1 MGRRHSLRLSY
12 IPRDVFRDFHGR
24 EERWA
29 VMVAHRRCGKT
40 VACINDLIKRAAQEG
55 KRDGRYAYVAPYY
68 AQAKSVAWDYLLKFS
83 EPIRTHANQSE
94 LWVQLRGGARIRLYG
109 ADNPDALRG
118 LYMDGVILD
127 EFADMRP
134 TVWGSI
140 IRPLLADRNG
150 WAVFIGTPK
159 GKNAFY
165 DVFRY
170 ATKSAEWFTKSL
182 RASQTGII
190 PDAELE
196 DAKKSMS
203 DSEYE
208 QEFEVSFEAAVIG
221 AYYGKEFKALEAE
234 GRIREIEY
242 DRAHPVYSAWD
253 LGYTDS
259 TAIWIFQT
267 ILGEIRVLDYYA
279 NNGQDVA
286 HYANVLKSK
295 GYKYERHYLP
305 HDARAKTLASN
316 KSVIE
321 QLADHLGLSSLRI
334 VPNLSVQDGIQAAR
348 LVFPKIWF
356 DPRCETGYEA
366 LKLYQ
371 REWDDKG
378 NCFKDRPRHDFTSHP
393 ADAFRY
399 LCVAYQEEMV
409 AKPKD
414 DTIRGLTIGKNDV
427 TLTELWDTIQRTDN
441 RRI

>member
-1 MGRRHSLRLSY
+1 
-12 IPRDVFRDFHGR
+12 
-24 EERWA
+24 
-29 VMVAHRRCGKT
+29 MVAHRRCGKT

>member
-1 MGRRHSLRLSY
+1 
-12 IPRDVFRDFHGR
+12 
-24 EERWA
+24 
-29 VMVAHRRCGKT
+29 MVAHRRCGKT

-83 EPIRTHANQSE
+83 EPIRTNANQSE

-165 DVFRY
+165 EVFRY
-170 ATKSAEWFTKSL
+170 ATKSVEWFTKSL

-190 PDAELE
+190 PAAELE

-221 AYYGKEFKALEAE
+221 AYYGKEFKALEGE

-321 QLADHLGLSSLRI
+321 QLADHLGLESLRI

-348 LVFPKIWF
+348 LIFPKIWF

-371 REWDDKG
+371 REWDEKG
-378 NCFKDRPRHDFTSHP
+378 NCFKNNPRHDFTSHP

-399 LCVAYQEEMV
+399 MCVAYQEEMV
-409 AKPKD
+409 VKPKD
-414 DTIRGLTIGKNDV
+414 DTIRGLTVGKNDV
-427 TLTELWDTIQRTDN
+427 SLDELWSTIQRTDN